1 LATPS
6 VKGFVIF
13 SDVFKKVFLLLVVT
27 RGLAGAHGRRYYGL
41 TTIGGLAMILLF
53 TDFGLEG
60 PYTGQVKA
68 VLWRRAP
75 GIPVIDLFADAPGPR
90 EAAYLLAAYAAWFD
104 PGSVFL
110 GVVDPG
116 VGGDRPAVALR
127 ADGRWFV
134 GPGNGLFELV
144 GRRAAVLE
152 SYSIPAPAAPV
163 AASFHGRDIFAP
175 VAAALAAGR
184 PAAEIGLVPRL
195 PGPADPGPDWPD
207 DLPAIVY
214 VDRFG
219 NAVTGLRAET
229 LPATARLRIG
239 GRVLNAARTFS
250 AVPPGT
256 AFWYGNSNGLVELAV
271 NLGRADRL
279 LDADIGTEVEIL
291 V

>member
-1 LATPS
+1 MVVFGKLATD
-6 VKGFVIF
+6 I
-13 SDVFKKVFLLLVVT
+13 
-27 RGLAGAHGRRYYGL
+27 AWRYYGP
-41 TTIGGLAMILLF
+41 TTIGGRAMIVLF

-68 VLWRRAP
+68 VLWRLAP
-75 GIPVIDLFADAPGPR
+75 AVPVIDLFADAPAGRPR
-90 EAAYLLAAYAAWFD
+90 ESAYLLAAYATWFD

-116 VGGDRPAVALR
+116 VGGDRPAVALK

-134 GPGNGLFELV
+134 GPGNGLFDLV
-144 GRRAAVLE
+144 GRRAAMVE
-152 SYSIPAPAAPV
+152 AFAIAPPSAPV

-175 VAAALAAGR
+175 VAAALASGR
-184 PAAEIGLVPRL
+184 TAAEAGLMSGLTAP
-195 PGPADPGPDWPD
+195 PGQDWPD

-229 LPATARLRIG
+229 LPASARLRVG
-239 GRVLNAARTFS
+239 GRILTNARTFS
-250 AVPPGT
+250 AVPPGA

-279 LDADIGTEVEIL
+279 LALDIGTAVEIL
-291 V
+291 P